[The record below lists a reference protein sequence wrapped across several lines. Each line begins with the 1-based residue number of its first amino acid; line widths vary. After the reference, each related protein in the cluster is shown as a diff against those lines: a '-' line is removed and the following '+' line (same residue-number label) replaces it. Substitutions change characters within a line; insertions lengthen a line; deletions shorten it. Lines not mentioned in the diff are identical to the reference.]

1 MIEAYLIKT
10 EYENGLNMKQ
20 LLLILS
26 FFLFAN
32 LTFAQELNCT
42 VQINSDQVQGTNKSV
57 FNTLQKSISELIN
70 NRKWTELTF
79 ANSERI
85 ECSMN
90 IVVKRVDGDAFTA
103 EIQIQSRRPIF
114 NSSYNSPLFNFKDN
128 DFTFNYKEFD
138 QLEINSNNITSNLTA
153 VLAYY
158 VYLIIG
164 YDMDSYSRLGGT
176 PFFQSAESIVNA
188 AQGADLGKGWKAFET
203 TKNRYALINNILDE
217 AFKKY
222 RNYFYEYHRLGLDE
236 MSTNATNARARI
248 AEGLPILREANR
260 ARPSAI
266 VISSFLDAKND
277 EIINIFSKATTQE
290 KKDAVQILCDVN
302 PTQTSRY
309 EQMLK

>member
-1 MIEAYLIKT
+1 
-10 EYENGLNMKQ
+10 MKYFV
-20 LLLILS
+20 LAIS
-26 FFLFAN
+26 FLLFAG
-32 LTFAQELNCT
+32 FIQAQELNCI

-90 IVVKRVDGDAFTA
+90 IVVQKVDVDVFMAQ
-103 EIQIQSRRPIF
+103 IQVQSRRPVF
-114 NSSYNSPLFNFKDN
+114 NSTYNSTLFNFKDN
-128 DFTFNYKEFD
+128 DFTFKYKEFD

-158 VYLIIG
+158 VYIIIG
-164 YDMDSYSRLGGT
+164 YDLDSYSRLGGT
-176 PFFQSAESIVNA
+176 AAFQSAESIVNA
-188 AQGADLGKGWKAFET
+188 AQGSDLGKGWKAFET

-222 RNYFYEYHRLGLDE
+222 RNYFYEYHRFGLDE
-236 MSTNATNARARI
+236 MTTNATNARGRI
-248 AEGLPILREANR
+248 AEGLPLLREANR

-277 EIINIFSKATTQE
+277 EIINIFSKATTKE
-290 KKDAVQILCDVN
+290 KTEAVQILSDIN

-309 EQMLK
+309 EQILK

>member
-1 MIEAYLIKT
+1 MGKIRK
-10 EYENGLNMKQ
+10 GH
-20 LLLILS
+20 
-26 FFLFAN
+26 N
-32 LTFAQELNCT
+32 LWGRCSLHLQHVHAQELNCT
-42 VQINSDQVQGTNKSV
+42 VNINSDQVQGTNKSV
-57 FNTLQKSISELIN
+57 FNTLQKSVSELIN
-70 NRKWTELTF
+70 NRKWSELTY

-85 ECSMN
+85 ECTMN
-90 IVVKRVDGDAFTA
+90 IIVKKVDADIFTA
-103 EIQIQSRRPIF
+103 EIQVQSRRPVF
-114 NSSYNSPLFNFKDN
+114 NSSYNSTLFNFKDN
-128 DFTFNYKEFD
+128 DFVFNYKEFD
-138 QLEINSNNITSNLTA
+138 QLEINANTITSNLTA

-164 YDMDSYSRLGGT
+164 YDLDSYSRLGGT
-176 PFFQSAESIVNA
+176 PLFQSAESIVNA

-203 TKNRYALINNILDE
+203 NKNRYALINNILDE

-236 MSTNATNARARI
+236 MSINATNARGRI
-248 AEGLPILREANR
+248 ADGLPLLREANR

-277 EIINIFSKATTQE
+277 ELINIFSKASTKE
-290 KKDAVQILCDVN
+290 KTDAVQILSDIN